1 MINRFNFGPA
11 PDPAPGDENHFDQF
25 ADRLDSLLSEY
36 SHHLTIGELISTLT
50 VTQHSLI
57 TQSIQALQDEDDDD
71 S

>member
-11 PDPAPGDENHFDQF
+11 PDSEPGDENHFDEF

-36 SHHLTIGELISTLT
+36 SSRLPIGELISTLT

-57 TQSIQALQDEDDDD
+57 SQSMKALGDQGDDE

>member
-11 PDPAPGDENHFDQF
+11 PDPGDENHFDEF

-36 SHHLTIGELISTLT
+36 SDRLTIGELISTLT

-57 TQSIQALQDEDDDD
+57 TQSIQALGDQEDDD

>member
-1 MINRFNFGPA
+1 MINRFNFGP
-11 PDPAPGDENHFDQF
+11 DPAPGDDNHFDQF

-36 SHHLTIGELISTLT
+36 SQHLTIGELISTLT

>member
-11 PDPAPGDENHFDQF
+11 PDPMPGDNHFDQF

-57 TQSIQALQDEDDDD
+57 AQSIQALSDEDDDD

>member
-11 PDPAPGDENHFDQF
+11 PDSEPGDENHFDQF
-25 ADRLDSLLSEY
+25 ADRLDSLLTEY
-36 SHHLTIGELISTLT
+36 SDRLTIGELISTLT

-57 TQSIQALQDEDDDD
+57 SQSMKALGDQGDDE